1 MRANGLFYPSPGTCG
16 RAQLMHMRQLSF
28 FLVLICLFT
37 ATCNKNLKGKDGR
50 DGLTSTS
57 KAARV
62 IKGMEEN
69 AFTTEFLEARAR
81 VKVESKKLNVG
92 GTAIIRLE
100 RDKAIWMSVKKF
112 GFEGARALIR
122 PDSFF
127 VLNRLNG
134 DYTAEPLSYIEEKYK
149 IPARFDLLQEIVLGN
164 AVFFTR
170 KLDMDQ
176 EGEIYELTGKDT
188 RFATRYWV
196 DGRGFQLR
204 EMELTELAQDRTLT
218 ITNNDYRATEL
229 TEQPDFAH
237 ERTVAIEAD
246 ATGSARME
254 MTFTKLEFAGPLA
267 MPFKRR

>member
-1 MRANGLFYPSPGTCG
+1 MRI
-16 RAQLMHMRQLSF
+16 LS
-28 FLVLICLFT
+28 CLLAFVCLTT
-37 ATCNKNLKGKDGR
+37 AACAVKGKDGR
-50 DGLTSTS
+50 PGRDGLTRTS

-62 IKGMEEN
+62 IKNMEAN

-92 GTAIIRLE
+92 GTATIRLE

-127 VLNRLNG
+127 VMNRLNG

-170 KLDMDQ
+170 NLELDQ
-176 EGEIYELTGKDT
+176 ENNRYELTGKDT
-188 RFATRYWV
+188 RYATRYRV
-196 DGRGFQLR
+196 DGGYQL
-204 EMELTELAQDRTLT
+204 EQMELTELAQDRTLT
-218 ITNNDYRATEL
+218 IDNDDYRPTTLEG
-229 TEQPDFAH
+229 QPNFAH
-237 ERTVAIEAD
+237 ARTVAIEA
-246 ATGSARME
+246 ASTGPARME
-254 MTFTKLEFAGPLA
+254 MTFTKLDFAGPLA